1 MIATKRRVRRA
12 EVVADDGPAQHG
24 PEAVRRGPG
33 PARVLGPREH
43 VAVRAQ
49 ERPPHPEDRRVVVR
63 ELEVR
68 RVVAAVVGVGFE
80 EVERG
85 DVGLAGQQEAR
96 DRADDVL
103 ERRLLELEPRA
114 PRRVAVRARGREVRE
129 VVV

>member
-1 MIATKRRVRRA
+1 M
-12 EVVADDGPAQHG
+12 
-24 PEAVRRGPG
+24 
-33 PARVLGPREH
+33 
-43 VAVRAQ
+43 AVRAQ

-85 DVGLAGQQEAR
+85 DVGLAGQEEAR

-103 ERRLLELEPRA
+103 ERRLL
-114 PRRVAVRARGREVRE
+114 V
-129 VVV
+129 